1 MNLENIA
8 PVFYTVFVLAIS
20 AMVIINFF
28 LYRKDKKRRKRQE
41 QVANYRVEQMRK
53 GKSLKEMPSF
63 DEMLDDDFNLED

>member
-1 MNLENIA
+1 MNLENISA
-8 PVFYTVFVLAIS
+8 IFYTVFVLAIS

-41 QVANYRVEQMRK
+41 QVANYRVQQMRK

-63 DEMLDDDFNLED
+63 DEMLDDDFNLDD